1 MKVTITGAAGRIAYS
16 LIPLIL
22 HGHVFGPN
30 TPIDLVLLDIPEAY
44 NKLKGIELETDDSS
58 FDNLRSLKITTDAE
72 DAFVGC
78 EVAILLGG
86 FPRLPG
92 MERRDLLKKNA
103 DNIKSQALALNRTAN
118 PNVKVVVVAN
128 PANTNCLVAIKTAT
142 NIPPENFT
150 CLTRL
155 DEERLR
161 GLCAK
166 KMAEVLQQTVKGV
179 DIDNVFIFG
188 NHSNT
193 QVAYIN
199 EGTLQQNPGEPVR
212 VADHFS
218 DEEYQA
224 MLKRVQNRGA
234 EIIKFLQVSS
244 AMSAAEATA
253 KHLRDWLGAADESR
267 RMSAFSMGIL
277 LQESV
282 YGLAPGIVY
291 SLPCVRSD
299 SAPCGYTIRSDL
311 VLPETTLALM
321 RTSETELLEERSE
334 VAEYL

>member
-1 MKVTITGAAGRIAYS
+1 
-16 LIPLIL
+16 
-22 HGHVFGPN
+22 
-30 TPIDLVLLDIPEAY
+30 
-44 NKLKGIELETDDSS
+44 
-58 FDNLRSLKITTDAE
+58 
-72 DAFVGC
+72 
-78 EVAILLGG
+78 
-86 FPRLPG
+86 
-92 MERRDLLKKNA
+92 
-103 DNIKSQALALNRTAN
+103 
-118 PNVKVVVVAN
+118 
-128 PANTNCLVAIKTAT
+128 
-142 NIPPENFT
+142 
-150 CLTRL
+150 
-155 DEERLR
+155 
-161 GLCAK
+161 
-166 KMAEVLQQTVKGV
+166 MAEVLQQTVKGV